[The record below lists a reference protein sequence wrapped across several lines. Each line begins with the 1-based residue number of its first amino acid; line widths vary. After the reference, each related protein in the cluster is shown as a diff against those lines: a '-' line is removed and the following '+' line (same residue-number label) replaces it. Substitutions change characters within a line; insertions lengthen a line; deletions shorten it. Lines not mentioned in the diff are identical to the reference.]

1 MKSYN
6 VYINYKDKS
15 QTEAND
21 LVLVYD
27 GFSWYCLLFSWLWAI
42 YNRVWSVL
50 FAYVAVAVIG
60 AALAKLSL
68 LPIKGVQVF
77 SFISYIMISFH
88 ANDLY
93 GRSLIKRGYKLISI
107 SIGRSY
113 DEALLRFI
121 DKPSQ

>member
-6 VYINYKDKS
+6 VYISHKDKS

-50 FAYVAVAVIG
+50 FAYVIVAVTG
-60 AALAKLSL
+60 AALAKFSL

-77 SFISYIMISFH
+77 SFISYVMISFH

-93 GRSLIKRGYKLISI
+93 GKSLVKRGYKLISV

-121 DKPSQ
+121 DRPSQ